1 MINGDFWH
9 QFDQLVSSNT
19 VRIDRPKGSVHPR
32 YPSFSYPLDYG
43 YLVETQSGDGEGIDV
58 WIGSLPVQT
67 LTGIICALDLQK
79 RDAEIKILLSCTQEE
94 MQQIVNIHNTG
105 SQSAILIERPT
116 H

>member
-1 MINGDFWH
+1 MTRANA
-9 QFDQLVSSNT
+9 L
-19 VRIDRPKGSVHPR
+19 DRQKGSVHPR
-32 YPSFSYPLDYG
+32 YPLDYG
-43 YLVETQSGDGEGIDV
+43 YLSGTRSGDGIDV

-67 LTGIICALDLQK
+67 LAGIICALYLQK
-79 RDAEIKILLSCTQEE
+79 RDAEIKLLLGCISDE